1 MDLEIVNPQPK
12 YPPVQLIDPPQLGY
26 IHVAA
31 AVGPPAQPGPPVPRR
46 SREKTALFTRLKSLA
61 TELEKLSEVVKATV
75 YHAIVVPPPGGYA
88 KDRAGHVARY
98 DVVVLIET
106 TSPEV
111 IAEVQGAEPYTLLL
125 GALTAAAKD
134 VHVMKARC
142 VRRVGDVDK
151 SRQGLFL
158 FNYFVAEDAQVALA
172 LWDHLA
178 GWYAVATG
186 LDNSTLLAPIGD
198 ADYVFVN
205 HARWDYSLP
214 RFMVRQFTK
223 PSFWTYLRANLLVN
237 RTGAMPI
244 LYRLA

>member
-1 MDLEIVNPQPK
+1 MDLDIVNRQRK
-12 YPPVQLIDPPQLGY
+12 YPPVQLIDPPPLGY

-46 SREKTALFTRLKSLA
+46 SREKSALLTRLTSLA
-61 TELEKLSEVVKATV
+61 AELEKLAEVVRATV
-75 YHAIVVPPPGGYA
+75 YSAVVVPPPGGYA
-88 KDRAGHVARY
+88 KDHAAHVARY

-106 TSPEV
+106 TSPDV
-111 IAEVQGAEPYTLLL
+111 IGDVQGAKPYTLLL
-125 GALTAAAKD
+125 DAVAAATKD
-134 VHVMKARC
+134 LHVMTARC

-158 FNYFVAEDAQVALA
+158 FNYFVAEDERVALE

-186 LDNSTLLAPIGD
+186 MDNSTLLAPIGD

-205 HARWDYSLP
+205 HARWDSSLP
-214 RFMVRQFTK
+214 LFMVRQFAR
-223 PSFWTYLRANLLVN
+223 PSFWTYVRTNLLVN